1 MKLFKT
7 TTLIAAFLFFQGIMW
22 AQEKMEETE
31 IHKNLKLIEMPMIS
45 DVFAD
50 AAKQFLPLFKDSLK
64 EITADQSEDCSLTL
78 RVTIGVKEV
87 GAAKIKRPIAR
98 VVAFRRNSR
107 DEFVGDFILYSFVR
121 SGLVN
126 KDETIQFLKK
136 QILGPAECH

>member
-1 MKLFKT
+1 MGAGKNGGNRNS
-7 TTLIAAFLFFQGIMW
+7 Q
-22 AQEKMEETE
+22 
-31 IHKNLKLIEMPMIS
+31 NLKLIEMPMIS

-98 VVAFRRNSR
+98 VVAFRRN
-107 DEFVGDFILYSFVR
+107 
-121 SGLVN
+121 
-126 KDETIQFLKK
+126 
-136 QILGPAECH
+136 